1 MIAATRRDPVRDGGP
16 RASIGEEMRRLIDF
30 YRLQIQVMRAWR
42 PSSGSRVRRIVA
54 TLIVSAL
61 SFLGAVLL
69 TPGVEIQ
76 AGSRPFLVALGA
88 ALVLGIL
95 NVLIR
100 PVFIAAFAG
109 ISVIA
114 VVVAT
119 LVFQVVSFLILP
131 LFIPEVVVSGILAA
145 LVASFM
151 YAFVNTVLTAILSIS
166 DDDSYFGILIQQLA
180 ARGPDVVRTDQPGLV
195 VVQIDGLAHPI
206 LTRQIRAGRV
216 PHLSSWVR
224 SGRYRLASWEA
235 LLPPTTPASQAGLL
249 HGNNDGIPAFRWY
262 EKEAGRIMVANHPA
276 DAAEVA
282 TRISNGEGL
291 LSNNGAS
298 VGNLF
303 SGDAVRSYITMATI
317 KDKGQGL
324 GRSQTFF
331 SFFASPYNYLHTI
344 VRSIGEIVKEY
355 VQARRQER
363 GGIVPRMHRGMPY
376 PVARAAT
383 NVALRDL
390 STSLVIEEM
399 YRGAP
404 VIFVDYTDYDE
415 IAHHSGPERSET
427 FDALDGVD
435 TAIAT
440 LEKASAA
447 APRPY
452 RFVVVSDHGQSLGAT
467 FLQRYG
473 KTLADVIHEL
483 MGGEAKVQEAVARVE
498 EWGQTNAMLSE
509 MTQVKGVTGG
519 LARTALRS
527 QTEDGVVGL
536 GPAGEEA
543 TPGEPGRGTEAP
555 AERPDLIAIASGN
568 FGLVYFPRLPGR
580 VTLEQLAEAYPGLV
594 DALAGHP
601 GIGAMLIKSG
611 GHGSIVIGR
620 EGINFLDEN
629 RVEGVDPVAQYGG
642 RAREAFVRLDGM
654 DHVPDLSVISLY
666 DPEFD
671 EVAAFEELIGSHGG
685 LGGPQTQPI
694 IMYPADWEL
703 DEDLVGA
710 PAVYRQIRRWAERHN
725 GHRFGKDGSAAPL
738 PMPERSATDGAPA
751 A

>member
-1 MIAATRRDPVRDGGP
+1 
-16 RASIGEEMRRLIDF
+16 MRRLIDF
-30 YRLQIQVMRAWR
+30 YRLQIQVMRTWR
-42 PSSGSRVRRIVA
+42 PSSGSRVRRIIA
-54 TLIVSAL
+54 TLLVSAL
-61 SFLGAVLL
+61 SFLGAVFL
-69 TPGVEIQ
+69 TPGVSLES
-76 AGSRPFLVALGA
+76 GSRPFLVALGA

-95 NVLIR
+95 NVAIR

-109 ISVIA
+109 VSVIA

-119 LVFQVVSFLILP
+119 LVFQVVSFLLLP
-131 LFIPEVVVSGILAA
+131 RLITEIVVSGIVAA

-151 YAFVNTVLTAILSIS
+151 YAFVNTILTAILSIS
-166 DDDSYFGILIQQLA
+166 DDDSYFGMLIQQLA
-180 ARGPDVVRTDQPGLV
+180 ARGEDVVRTDKPGLV

-235 LLPPTTPASQAGLL
+235 LLPPTTPASQAGIL

-262 EKEAGRIMVANHPA
+262 EKESDRILVANHPA

-324 GRSQTFF
+324 GKSQTFF

-344 VRSIGEIVKEY
+344 VRTVAEIFKEY
-355 VQARRQER
+355 LQARRQER
-363 GGIVPRMHRGMPY
+363 AGIVPLMHRGMPY
-376 PVARAAT
+376 PIARAAT

-435 TAIAT
+435 KAIAT

-452 RFVVVSDHGQSLGAT
+452 KFVVVSDHGQSLGAT

-483 MGGEAKVQEAVARVE
+483 MGGEAKVREATARVE

-527 QTEDGVVGL
+527 QTEDGVVEL
-536 GPAGEEA
+536 GPSGDEA
-543 TPGEPGRGTEAP
+543 APGEPGPEPGAP
-555 AERPDLIAIASGN
+555 AERVDLIAIASGN

-580 VTLEQLAEAYPGLV
+580 VTLEQLAAAYPGLV
-594 DALAGHP
+594 DALAVHP
-601 GIGAMLIKSG
+601 GIGAMLIKSEN
-611 GHGSIVIGR
+611 HGSIVVGR
-620 EGINFLDEN
+620 AGINFLEEN

-642 RAREAFVRLDGM
+642 RAREAFLRLDGM

-694 IMYPADWEL
+694 IMHPAEWEL
-703 DEDLVGA
+703 DEEIVGA
-710 PAVYRQIRRWAERHN
+710 PAVYRQIRRWAERHLD
-725 GHRFGKDGSAAPL
+725 HRFGKDGTAPVL
-738 PMPERSATDGAPA
+738 PMPAGAGSEPEPTA
-751 A
+751 QLGA

>member
-1 MIAATRRDPVRDGGP
+1 M
-16 RASIGEEMRRLIDF
+16 
-30 YRLQIQVMRAWR
+30 
-42 PSSGSRVRRIVA
+42 RIVA

-61 SFLGAVLL
+61 SFLGAVFL
-69 TPGVEIQ
+69 TPGVSLE

-88 ALVLGIL
+88 ALVLGVL
-95 NVLIR
+95 NIAIR

-109 ISVIA
+109 VSVIA
-114 VVVAT
+114 VVIAT
-119 LVFQVVSFLILP
+119 LVFQVLSFLVLP
-131 LFIPEVVVSGILAA
+131 RLIPEIVVDGIVAA

-151 YAFVNTVLTAILSIS
+151 YAFVNTMLTAILSIS
-166 DDDSYFGILIQQLA
+166 DDDSYFGMLVQQLA
-180 ARGPDVVRTDQPGLV
+180 ARDADVVKTDKPGLV

-206 LTRQIRAGRV
+206 LTRQVRAGRV

-235 LLPPTTPASQAGLL
+235 LLPPTTPASQAGIL

-262 EKEAGRIMVANHPA
+262 EKEADRIMVANHPL
-276 DAAEVA
+276 DAAIVA

-291 LSNNGAS
+291 LSNDGAS

-344 VRSIGEIVKEY
+344 VRTVAEIFKEY
-355 VQARRQER
+355 LQARRQAR
-363 GGIVPRMHRGMPY
+363 AGIVPMMHRGMPY
-376 PVARAAT
+376 PIARAAT

-399 YRGAP
+399 YRGTP
-404 VIFVDYTDYDE
+404 VVFVDYTDYDE

-435 TAIAT
+435 RAIAT

-473 KTLADVIHEL
+473 KTLADVIREL
-483 MGGEAKVQEAVARVE
+483 MGGEVKVQEAVARVE

-509 MTQVKGVTGG
+509 MTQVKGVTGS

-527 QTEDGVVGL
+527 QTEDGVVEL
-536 GPAGEEA
+536 GPTPEAAAPGKPGGE
-543 TPGEPGRGTEAP
+543 TEAP

-568 FGLVYFPRLPGR
+568 FGLVYFPRMPGR
-580 VTLEQLAEAYPGLV
+580 VTLEQLTAAYPGLIE
-594 DALAGHP
+594 ALANHP
-601 GIGAMLIKSG
+601 GIGAMLIRSEE
-611 GHGSIVIGR
+611 HGSLVAGR
-620 EGINFLDEN
+620 AGINYLDQD

-642 RAREAFVRLDGM
+642 RAREAFIRLDGM

-694 IMYPADWEL
+694 IMHPAEWDL
-703 DEDLVGA
+703 DEEIVGA
-710 PAVYRQIRRWAERHN
+710 PAVYRQIRRWAERHLD
-725 GHRFGKDGSAAPL
+725 HRFGKDGTAPVL
-738 PMPERSATDGAPA
+738 PTPA
-751 A
+751 AVAARSEPAARPTA